1 MMRIGGNAATW
12 ALTAGLAVMLA
23 GGPSWGA
30 GRGEPGPVLPMKIE
44 LRDRLADLKLLHDLD
59 IDIDGVFGTWARIYV
74 VPEEMEK
81 LRGLGFGISS
91 LPTESGA
98 AVEAPFTP
106 ATPFAVPTTY
116 HTYESLTAELQQI
129 AAAHPTI
136 VRLYSLGSSV
146 QGRTLWM
153 VKITKNPDVE
163 EDEPEVRFIA
173 AMHGD
178 EVVGKE
184 MCVNLVNLLVAGYGT
199 DPRLTALVDE
209 TEIWILPS
217 MNPDGTALAQ
227 RYNANNV
234 DLNRNFPDQF
244 NDPVDAPAGRAI
256 ETQHVMNWGYAH
268 SVNLSANMHGGALV
282 ANFPYDGTAS
292 GASVYSLAPD
302 DALWESLARTYAD
315 RNPPMKT
322 SNSDPSFMN
331 GVCNG
336 ADWYHINGGM
346 QDWNYVWRGGKELT
360 LEISNVKWPAGS
372 QLPQFWEDNRE
383 AMLTYLERARE
394 GLHGI
399 VRDATTGAPLAAT
412 IHIAGNARDTLT
424 DPDVGDYH
432 RLLLPGAYTVDVT
445 APGYSKARFDDVLVG
460 ASELATRLDVD
471 LTPLA
476 TNLQPASYAV
486 LDGGNGALDPGETSD
501 LSVSLETL
509 GSAASGISAELLPT
523 GWTAAVVR
531 SQATHQ
537 NVAVGG
543 LGPSN
548 APHYAVSLSPLA
560 PPGSLAGFAVRWTA
574 NEGSG
579 TSEPFFIPVGPP
591 TCSTTA
597 STNVPKP
604 IADRQTATSTL
615 TVTGDRQIDDV
626 NVFVNIA
633 HPYIG
638 DLHVRVI
645 SPDGVPVALHARTG
659 GSADNIQGWYDT
671 ALAPSEPLSRLRGG
685 HAAGTWTLEVE
696 DGVPLNTGN
705 IVGWSVQVC
714 GRPFETTLPPMKIRD
729 VAKHAGGGI
738 DLRFWPYPSATS
750 YRIDRSADPRA
761 AGSFADVTAEDDD
774 ATDTSFLD
782 TSAGDAYWLVSGV
795 K

>member
-1 MMRIGGNAATW
+1 MRMRGAAA
-12 ALTAGLAVMLA
+12 ALIFAAGLTVSAPQTA
-23 GGPSWGA
+23 WSA
-30 GRGEPGPVLPMKIE
+30 GRGEPGPVLPMKIV

-59 IDIDGVFGTWARIYV
+59 IDIDGVFETWARVYV
-74 VPEEMEK
+74 LPEEVEK
-81 LRGLGFGISS
+81 LTGLGFDLSS
-91 LPTESGA
+91 LAPESGA
-98 AVEAPFTP
+98 PVEAPFTP
-106 ATPFAVPTTY
+106 ETTFAVPSTY
-116 HTYESLTAELQQI
+116 HTYETLTSELQQI
-129 AAAHPTI
+129 AATYPSI
-136 VRLYSLGSSV
+136 VRLYSLGLSV
-146 QGRTLWM
+146 QGRNLWM

-184 MCVNLVNLLVAGYGT
+184 MCVNLINLIVAGYGT
-199 DPRLTALVDE
+199 DPRLTALVDQ

-217 MNPDGTALAQ
+217 MNPDGTALVS

-256 ETQHVMNWGYAH
+256 ETQHVMNWGYGH

-282 ANFPYDGTAS
+282 ANYPYDGTAS

-315 RNPPMKT
+315 RNLPMKG
-322 SNSDPSFMN
+322 SNSDASFMN

-336 ADWYHINGGM
+336 ADWYHISGGM

-360 LEISNVKWPAGS
+360 LEISNSKWPAGS

-399 VRDATTGAPLAAT
+399 VRDAATGAPLAAT
-412 IHIAGNARDTLT
+412 IHIGGNVRDTLT

-432 RLLLPGAYTVDVT
+432 RLLLPGAYTVEVT
-445 APGYSKARFDDVLVG
+445 APGYSKAHFDDVIVS
-460 ASELATRLDVD
+460 ASQIATRLDVD

-476 TNLQPASYAV
+476 ANLQPAAYTV

-501 LSVSLETL
+501 LSLSLQTL
-509 GSAASGISAELLPT
+509 GSAASGISAELLPV
-523 GWTAAVVR
+523 GWAATVVR

-537 NVAVGG
+537 DVAVSG
-543 LGPSN
+543 LGPSI
-548 APHYAVSLSPLA
+548 APHYRISLSPLA

-579 TSEPFFIPVGPP
+579 TSTPFFIPVGAT
-591 TCSTTA
+591 TCTTTA
-597 STNVPKP
+597 STNVPKT
-604 IADRQTATSTL
+604 IADRQTASSTL
-615 TVTGDRQIDDV
+615 TVAGDRQIDDV

-645 SPDGVPVALHARTG
+645 SPDGVPLALHARTG

-671 ALAPSEPLSRLRGG
+671 ALTPSEPLTRLRGG
-685 HAAGTWTLEVE
+685 HAAGTWKLEVE

-705 IVGWSVQVC
+705 ILGWSVQVC
-714 GRPFETTLPPMKIRD
+714 GRPFEATLPPMKIRD
-729 VAKHAGGGI
+729 VAKSAGGV
-738 DLRFWPYPSATS
+738 DVTFWPYPSATA
-750 YRIDRSADPRA
+750 YRVYRSSDPRSP
-761 AGSFADVTAEDDD
+761 GSFTEV
-774 ATDTSFLD
+774 TDTTFHDD
-782 TSAGDAYWLVSGV
+782 TAGDAYWLVSGV
-795 K
+795 NASGEGPVSGP

>member
-1 MMRIGGNAATW
+1 MRSPRIAAVW
-12 ALTAGLAVMLA
+12 ALTAALAALA
-23 GGPSWGA
+23 GSPARAA

-44 LRDRLADLKLLHDLD
+44 LHDRLADLKLLHDLD

-74 VPEEMEK
+74 LPEEMDK
-81 LRGLGFGISS
+81 LAGLGFALSS
-91 LPTESGA
+91 LAPESA
-98 AVEAPFTP
+98 PVEAAPFTP

-116 HTYESLTAELQQI
+116 HTYETLTAELQQI
-129 AAAHPTI
+129 AATYPSI
-136 VRLYSLGSSV
+136 VRLYSLGPSV
-146 QGRTLWM
+146 QGRNLWM
-153 VKITKNPDVE
+153 MKITKNPAVE

-184 MCVNLVNLLVAGYGT
+184 MCVDLINLLVAGYGT

-217 MNPDGTALAQ
+217 MNPDGTALSQ

-244 NDPVDAPAGRAI
+244 NDPVDAPGGRAI

-315 RNPPMKT
+315 RNLPMKG
-322 SNSDPSFMN
+322 SNSDPSFTN

-383 AMLTYLERARE
+383 AMLTYLERVRE
-394 GLHGI
+394 GLHGV
-399 VRDATTGAPLAAT
+399 VRDAATGAPLAAT
-412 IHIAGNARDTLT
+412 IHVAGNVRDTLT
-424 DPDVGDYH
+424 DPAVGDYH
-432 RLLLPGAYTVDVT
+432 RLLLPGAYTVEVT
-445 APGYSKARFDDVLVG
+445 APGYSKAHVDVLVS
-460 ASELATRLDVD
+460 ASELAARLDVD

-476 TNLQPASYAV
+476 ASLQPASYAV

-501 LSVSLETL
+501 LSVGLQTL

-523 GWTAAVVR
+523 GFSAAAVR

-543 LGPSN
+543 IGLSDP
-548 APHYAVSLSPLA
+548 PHYAISLSPLA
-560 PPGSLAGFAVRWTA
+560 APGSFAGFAVRWAA

-579 TSEPFFIPVGPP
+579 TSEPFFIPVGPA

-615 TVTGDRQIDDV
+615 TIAADWQIDDV

-659 GSADNIQGWYDT
+659 GSVDNIQGWYDT

-685 HAAGTWTLEVE
+685 HAAGTWKLEVE

-705 IVGWSVQVC
+705 ILGWSVQVC

-729 VAKHAGGGI
+729 VAKMAGAVAV
-738 DLRFWPYPSATS
+738 RFWPYPSVTS
-750 YRIDRSADPRA
+750 YRVYRSPDPRS

-782 TSAGDAYWLVSGV
+782 TSAGDSYWLVTGV